1 MYSKGK
7 NTTLNKKRK
16 KEINGFVGSVRCR
29 IKRGKCVMEIV
40 NNNYQT
46 VFESLGNCLFFHIDY
61 TMPGRKRQ
69 RPIRVV
75 VVFDL
80 LVGHSVWKM
89 SARFTFRT

>member
-1 MYSKGK
+1 
-7 NTTLNKKRK
+7 
-16 KEINGFVGSVRCR
+16 
-29 IKRGKCVMEIV
+29 MEIV

-89 SARFTFRT
+89 SARFTFRTKQGKGSKNGHQQMITINIDTK